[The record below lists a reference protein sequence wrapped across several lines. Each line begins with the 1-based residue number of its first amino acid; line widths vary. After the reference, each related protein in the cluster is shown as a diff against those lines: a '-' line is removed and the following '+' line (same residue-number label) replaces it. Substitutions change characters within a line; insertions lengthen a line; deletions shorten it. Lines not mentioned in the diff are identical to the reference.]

1 MLCKL
6 SDEIKAMELCTCV
19 FWGCMPVLAAQL
31 VHNKVVGG
39 KCILI
44 LAREP
49 NCHFFHTMLYIL
61 V

>member
-1 MLCKL
+1 
-6 SDEIKAMELCTCV
+6 
-19 FWGCMPVLAAQL
+19 MPVLAAQL

-49 NCHFFHTMLYIL
+49 NCHFFSHYVVHSSLIYIAL
-61 V
+61 KNQFASSFAALC